1 MEQQLNS
8 CSRRL
13 KAVDSS
19 ELSLGRSARRV
30 ESLEVERMQFSD
42 NEDFAK
48 QLDAQDSLHVF
59 REKFHLPA
67 NRSGEPLIY
76 FAGNSLGLMPKA
88 AKQIVE
94 QELEDWAKLGVD
106 AHLKAKTPW
115 YSYHE
120 TLRGP
125 AARLVGAK
133 PIEVICMNSLT
144 VNLHL
149 MMATFYRPTRSRFKI
164 LMEEPAFPSDTYAIK
179 TQIIHH
185 GLDPKGA
192 LVLARPGSGEFTVR
206 TETILDL
213 IEKHADETAVVLIGG
228 VNFFTGQLFDIPTIT
243 AAAQKHGIAVG
254 VDLAHAIGNV
264 PLSLHD
270 WNVDFAVWCSYKYL
284 NAGPGAVAGAFI
296 HERHATNAN
305 LPRLAGW
312 FGNDPNTRFRMHLE
326 PEFIPVPS
334 ADGWQI
340 SNPPILSMAPLR
352 ASLAIFAEAG
362 MDALRQKSIKLTN
375 YLQFLLESEPDGQS
389 KKQYTIITPRQADQR
404 GCQLS
409 ILVREHPKELFTKLE
424 AAGVKCDFRE
434 PNVIRAAPTPL
445 YNTFHEV
452 WHFAD
457 ILRRN
462 D

>member
-1 MEQQLNS
+1 
-8 CSRRL
+8 
-13 KAVDSS
+13 
-19 ELSLGRSARRV
+19 
-30 ESLEVERMQFSD
+30 MQFSD

-67 NRSGEPLIY
+67 NSSGEPLIY
-76 FAGNSLGLMPKA
+76 FAGNSLGLMPKT
-88 AKQIVE
+88 AKQAVD
-94 QELEDWAKLGVD
+94 QELDDWAKLGVD
-106 AHLKAKTPW
+106 AHLEAKTPW
-115 YSYHE
+115 YTYHE
-120 TLRGP
+120 SLREP
-125 AARLVGAK
+125 TARIVGAK
-133 PIEVICMNSLT
+133 PVEVICMNSLT

-149 MMATFYRPTRSRFKI
+149 MMATFYRPTKSRFKI
-164 LMEEPAFPSDTYAIK
+164 LIEDPAFPSDTYAIK

-185 GLDPKGA
+185 GLDPKDA
-192 LVLARPGSGEFTVR
+192 LILARPRSGEFTVR
-206 TETILDL
+206 TEEILDL
-213 IEKHADETAVVLIGG
+213 IEKHSEELAVILIGG
-228 VNFFTGQLFDIPTIT
+228 VNFFTGQFFDIPTIT
-243 AAAQKHGIAVG
+243 DAAQKHGITVG

-284 NAGPGAVAGAFI
+284 NAGPGAVAGAFV
-296 HERHATNAN
+296 HERHATNTN

-352 ASLAIFAEAG
+352 ASLAIFEDAG
-362 MDALRQKSIKLTN
+362 GMEPIRQKSITLTN

-424 AAGVKCDFRE
+424 AADVKCDFRE

-445 YNTFHEV
+445 YNAFHEV
-452 WHFAD
+452 WRFAN
-457 ILRRN
+457 ILRRR